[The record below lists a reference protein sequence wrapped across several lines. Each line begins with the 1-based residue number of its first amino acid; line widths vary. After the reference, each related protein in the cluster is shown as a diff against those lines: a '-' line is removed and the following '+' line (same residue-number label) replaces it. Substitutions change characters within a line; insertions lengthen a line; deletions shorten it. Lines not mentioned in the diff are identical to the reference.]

1 MTITATPQAA
11 TSNGHSTGEKP
22 LSAPAVRFRQK
33 RPDVNLYVTA
43 ISLKDLLGRF
53 DCDTYS
59 SDNPSGYQR
68 PLTSSRLRK
77 ISYYVREE
85 EGMLPTSIVLC
96 LRQPHRAR
104 FESADGASGT
114 LMIDPGV
121 PMWVVDGQHRLYGL
135 QRALQKDKAK
145 WLADY
150 QLPVVIMDGIDAYEE
165 MRTFHVI
172 NTRQKGVPTDIV
184 DRHLLSMREAEG
196 LALIEREG
204 EKNYLRGRATL
215 LADRF
220 NNDES
225 SPWRGLIRMPGDP
238 LKPEHMLKQ
247 HSLVT
252 SLEPVL
258 RDGFVK
264 RVTDEEAAQLLLNY
278 WKAARDIWSTAFET
292 PKDYVLQKPLG
303 AAVLHQILPD
313 VFGICRAS
321 DDFSSKRMADTLSY
335 VGRSAGFWHAVRGHY
350 MVRAS
355 GSRAVKTLAEYLRE
369 RLPRPILRRI

>member
-22 LSAPAVRFRQK
+22 LTAPAVRFRQK

-43 ISLKDLLGRF
+43 VSVKDLLGRF
-53 DCDTYS
+53 DSDTYS

-68 PLTSSRLRK
+68 PVTPSRLRK
-77 ISYYVREE
+77 ISHYVREE
-85 EGMLPTSIVLC
+85 EGTLPTSVVLC
-96 LRQPHRAR
+96 VRQPHRAR
-104 FESADGASGT
+104 FESADGTAGT
-114 LMIDPGV
+114 LTVDAGV
-121 PMWVVDGQHRLYGL
+121 PMWIVDGQHRLFGL
-135 QRALQKDKAK
+135 RRALEKDKAK

-150 QLPVVIMDGIDAYEE
+150 QLPVVIVDGIDAYEE

-172 NTRQKGVPTDIV
+172 NTRHKGVPTDVV
-184 DRHLLSMREAEG
+184 DRHLLTMREAEG

-204 EKNYLRGRATL
+204 EKNYLRGRATM
-215 LADRF
+215 LADSL
-220 NNDES
+220 NDDES
-225 SPWRGLIRMPGDP
+225 SPWQGMVRMPGDS

-247 HSLVT
+247 HSLVA
-252 SLEPVL
+252 SLDPVL

-264 RVTDEEAAQLLLNY
+264 RVTDEEAAQLLVNY
-278 WKAARDIWSTAFET
+278 WNAARNIWGTAFET
-292 PKDYVLQKPLG
+292 PKEYVLQKPLG
-303 AAVLHQILPD
+303 AGALHQILPD
-313 VFGICRAS
+313 VLEICRGN
-321 DDFSSKRMADTLSY
+321 DDFSVERMADALSY

-369 RLPRPILRRI
+369 RLPRPVIRRI